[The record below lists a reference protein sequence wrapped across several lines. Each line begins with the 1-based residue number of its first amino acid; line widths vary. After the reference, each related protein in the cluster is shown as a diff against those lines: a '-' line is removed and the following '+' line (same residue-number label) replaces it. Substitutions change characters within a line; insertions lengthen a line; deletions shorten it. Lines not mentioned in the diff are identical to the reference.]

1 MLRKGRFPIMVP
13 RSRRQVRRRSLQTVA
28 GIDFEREDCTALL
41 EENHPLVDEIYRQR
55 YGLITP
61 L

>member
-1 MLRKGRFPIMVP
+1 MVP